1 MQPNL
6 PLSKKL
12 MYEPLSYGQN
22 RCVVVPGYPWFI
34 LFFLFFRVLEC
45 MVMYG
50 KKNST
55 KDKSRTTRETTFR
68 CYSVEFL

>member
-1 MQPNL
+1 MVYFVFP
-6 PLSKKL
+6 P
-12 MYEPLSYGQN
+12 
-22 RCVVVPGYPWFI
+22 
-34 LFFLFFRVLEC
+34 FRVLEC

-55 KDKSRTTRETTFR
+55 KDKSQTTRETSFQ

>member
-1 MQPNL
+1 MGKIGVL
-6 PLSKKL
+6 
-12 MYEPLSYGQN
+12 
-22 RCVVVPGYPWFI
+22 WFQVI
-34 LFFLFFRVLEC
+34 HGLFCFSFFSSFAC

-55 KDKSRTTRETTFR
+55 KDKSQTTRETSFQ